1 MDNLEYLQQIAK
13 ANRPLP
19 PAQPVKSQTSTLI
32 KIIVGGIVAFIAV
45 VILGIALGN
54 MGAKTGDLAKQIYVR
69 ANNLNTTVTT
79 YNKSLK
85 SSRLRSI
92 STSLSGTLINT
103 TGQLSTYLGSLKEGD
118 KNALIPSE
126 SVLNSE
132 TELTNALNTSLN
144 NAKLNGILD
153 RTYAHQISLQV
164 SLLLSLEA
172 QLIAR
177 QPDQPLLS
185 IIEQSY
191 SSLSTIQTS
200 LEEYSDPS
208 N

>member
-132 TELTNALNTSLN
+132 TELANALNTSLN